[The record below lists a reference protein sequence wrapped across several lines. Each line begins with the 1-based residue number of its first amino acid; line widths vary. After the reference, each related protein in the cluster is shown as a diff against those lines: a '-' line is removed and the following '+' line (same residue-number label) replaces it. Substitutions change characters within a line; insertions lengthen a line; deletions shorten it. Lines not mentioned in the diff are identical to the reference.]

1 MKVLYG
7 HVVNLVVSASR
18 DRTIRFW
25 NTNSDSPVQKLLG
38 HELVITA
45 IDFNPGIYIFMYKII
60 NTFKIC
66 FIIENSVLISGSR
79 DNKVIFWDTK
89 TGQILK
95 TIMIGRNLVCSFLF
109 KMKYGNLLF

>member
-1 MKVLYG
+1 VKVLYG

-45 IDFNPGIYIFMYKII
+45 IDFNPGIYLCIRLSILSK
-60 NTFKIC
+60 
-66 FIIENSVLISGSR
+66 FI
-79 DNKVIFWDTK
+79 
-89 TGQILK
+89 
-95 TIMIGRNLVCSFLF
+95 
-109 KMKYGNLLF
+109 LL